1 MYREVQRKVHSLRHQ
16 TRCISSLEILQ
27 RQYLSG
33 HPSLTCLS
41 REKSLTSAS
50 PKTLKFADAGQ
61 LQRTSKRLISARYPL
76 WQIFGG
82 ICIMSNLQ
90 QTLVVVLPA
99 KVQLMRK
106 VVVVEWEVH
115 KETALQQQR

>member
-1 MYREVQRKVHSLRHQ
+1 
-16 TRCISSLEILQ
+16 
-27 RQYLSG
+27 
-33 HPSLTCLS
+33 
-41 REKSLTSAS
+41 
-50 PKTLKFADAGQ
+50 
-61 LQRTSKRLISARYPL
+61 
-76 WQIFGG
+76 
-82 ICIMSNLQ
+82 MSNLQ